1 MPILLKL
8 IMLNIFAIHWNEEEL
23 YEYVTPLLLKGWNVG
38 YEYKN
43 ELLAKLTIEKLN
55 PDIILIYLKVT
66 PSRGILSAKII
77 KNSDSTK
84 HIPIIFVDG
93 KPKYVKKIRN
103 EYPNA
108 IYTTSEKLEITLLGL
123 ER

>member
-1 MPILLKL
+1 
-8 IMLNIFAIHWNEEEL
+8 MLNLFAIHWNVEEL
-23 YEYVTPLLLKGWNVG
+23 HEFMTPLILKGWNVA

-43 ELLAKLTIEKLN
+43 EVNAKLKIEKLN
-55 PDIILIYLKVT
+55 PDILLIYLKVT

-77 KNSDSTK
+77 KKTDSIK
-84 HIPIIFVDG
+84 NIPIIFIDG
-93 KPKYVKKIRN
+93 KPKHLKKIRN
-103 EYPNA
+103 EFPNA

>member
-1 MPILLKL
+1 
-8 IMLNIFAIHWNEEEL
+8 MLNLFAIHWNEEEL
-23 YEYVTPLLLKGWNVG
+23 HECITPLILKGWNVG

-43 ELLAKLTIEKLN
+43 ELHAKLSIEKLT

-77 KNSDSTK
+77 KDTYSIT

-93 KPKYVKKIRN
+93 KSKYVKKIQN
-103 EYPNA
+103 EYPNE
-108 IYTTSEKLEITLLGL
+108 IYTTSEKLEMTLLGL

>member
-1 MPILLKL
+1 
-8 IMLNIFAIHWNEEEL
+8 MLNLYAIHWNEEEL
-23 YEYVTPLLLKGWNVG
+23 HEYITPLILKGWNVG

-43 ELLAKLTIEKLN
+43 EVRAKLTIEKLN

-77 KNSDSTK
+77 KKTDSIK
-84 HIPIIFVDG
+84 HIPIIFIDG
-93 KPKYVKKIRN
+93 KPKHVKKIRS
-103 EYPNA
+103 EFPNA
-108 IYTTSEKLEITLLGL
+108 IYTTSEKLETTLLGL